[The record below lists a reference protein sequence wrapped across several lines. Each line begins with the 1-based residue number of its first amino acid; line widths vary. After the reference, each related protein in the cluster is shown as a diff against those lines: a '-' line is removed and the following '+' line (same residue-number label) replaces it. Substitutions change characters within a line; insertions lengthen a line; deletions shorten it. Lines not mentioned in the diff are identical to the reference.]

1 MSRRRSNTRQ
11 ARNQGATIQDQ
22 QPGTSEIDF
31 HRGEVLY
38 KLSNTYRLLS
48 LTLIEGAQN
57 AIDAGADKV
66 MLCIDLKRR
75 MVLMVDN
82 GEGTTKAKFELA
94 LASVGKGVKSADKL
108 GRFGLGLISPLNK
121 CARFHFI
128 SAQPG
133 RRKATKWTFVQ
144 ADIRTQHSSLCIPR
158 TEIDMV
164 PELPKRFKEYATEDF
179 DVQWRTRVEM
189 IGVTRDKVISLVDLD
204 ELEQQI
210 RTKLGPAMRTN
221 KVCVRVVLIDD
232 NDKHLCRDITPTTYS
247 GEPLEVEAY
256 HTDETGHV
264 EFQLFRASKHG
275 GKRTGQISVMASG
288 DNYPIT
294 WAEFM
299 KQARGRNVVDL
310 FGDSFKVLG
319 SGYFEGII
327 TCENISLHPERTKF
341 EYDDALEGLYF
352 VIDQWYNEC
361 GRAHHQLEEEQ
372 SQEARYQETALKV
385 ADRLREFL
393 GPQNHDRLWSGLLS
407 AVEFGR
413 LGTGHLD
420 PEVRGRKG
428 EDDTTTIRSGQ
439 GRKGTG
445 TRSGTGSGP
454 SGGPRQREPKHRP
467 GDVPVG
473 TQGGPGGSRRRIVKG
488 DSKGLWFGFEPMP
501 GNTNLWEFDRML
513 GLLTTNTRHPIWV
526 KLDET
531 NGKHL
536 QKNARWIQQLLEWLA
551 FEVLHLL
558 VQFPEQDDFE
568 HNRSLI
574 DDKVKNYV
582 EMFIVATRSR

>member
-1 MSRRRSNTRQ
+1 MSRRRTPRQ
-11 ARNQGATIQDQ
+11 ARNQGTIPQSTHS
-22 QPGTSEIDF
+22 TSEIDF

-38 KLSNTYRLLS
+38 KLSNTYRSLP

-75 MVLMVDN
+75 VVLMVDN
-82 GEGTTKAKFELA
+82 GEGTTKSKFELA
-94 LASVGKGVKSADKL
+94 LASVGKGVKSKDKL

-128 SAQPG
+128 SAMPG
-133 RRKATKWTFVQ
+133 RRKALKWTFVQ
-144 ADIRTQHSSLCIPR
+144 ADIRNQHSSCNIPC
-158 TEIDMV
+158 TEIDAV
-164 PELPKRFKEYATEDF
+164 PELPVRFKEYATEDF

-210 RTKLGPAMRTN
+210 RAKLGLAMRTS
-221 KVCVRVVLIDD
+221 KVSIRVVLIDD

-247 GEPLEVEAY
+247 GEPIETACYESP
-256 HTDETGHV
+256 ETGRI

-275 GKRTGQISVMASG
+275 GKRLGQVSVMAAG

-294 WAEFM
+294 WAEFT
-299 KQARGRNVVDL
+299 KQARGRDVADL
-310 FGDSFKVLG
+310 FGDAFKVLG
-319 SGYFEGII
+319 SGYFEGLI
-327 TCENISLHPERTKF
+327 TCENIELHPERTKF
-341 EYDDALEGLYF
+341 EYNDALEMLYF
-352 VIDQWYNEC
+352 VIDQWYNEV
-361 GRAHHQLEEEQ
+361 GLAHYRLEEEH
-372 SQEARYQETALKV
+372 SQEARYQETAIKV
-385 ADRLREFL
+385 ADRLRELL
-393 GPQNHDRLWSGLLS
+393 GHQEHDRLWSGLLS
-407 AVEFGR
+407 VVQFGR

-420 PEVRGRKG
+420 PGARGPKDI
-428 EDDTTTIRSGQ
+428 EDTSTIRSGQ
-439 GRKGTG
+439 GGAGGTKGG
-445 TRSGTGSGP
+445 GSGSGP
-454 SGGPRQREPKHRP
+454 SGPRQRNPQHRP

-473 TQGGPGGSRRRIVKG
+473 AQGPSGSRRRVVKG

-501 GNTNLWEFDRML
+501 GNTNLWEFDRMM
-513 GLLTTNTRHPIWV
+513 GVLTTNTRHPVWV
-526 KLDET
+526 RLDET

-536 QKNARWIQQLLEWLA
+536 QKNGRWIQQLLEWLA

-558 VQFPEQDDFE
+558 VQFPDEDEFE

-582 EMFIVATRSR
+582 EMFIVSTRSR

>member
-1 MSRRRSNTRQ
+1 MSYRRRNPRQ
-11 ARNQGATIQDQ
+11 PRNQGTTTQVK
-22 QPGTSEIDF
+22 PMSSEIDF
-31 HRGEVLY
+31 HKGEVLH
-38 KLSNTYRLLS
+38 KLSNTYRSLP

-66 MLCIDLKRR
+66 MLCIDLKQR

-82 GEGTTKAKFELA
+82 GEGTTKGKFDLA
-94 LASVGKGVKSADKL
+94 LASVGKGVKATDKL

-128 SAQPG
+128 SALPG
-133 RRKATKWTFVQ
+133 RRKAMKWTFVQ
-144 ADIRTQHSSLCIPR
+144 TDIRGQHATLNIPY
-158 TEIDMV
+158 TEIDGV

-189 IGVTRDKVISLVDLD
+189 IGVTRDKVISLINLD

-210 RTKLGPAMRTN
+210 RTKLGLAMRTN
-221 KVCVRVVLIDD
+221 KVSIRVVLIDD
-232 NDKHLCRDITPTTYS
+232 NEKYLCRDITPTTYS
-247 GEPLEVEAY
+247 GEPLEVAAY
-256 HTDETGHV
+256 VSEDAGRV
-264 EFQLFRASKHG
+264 EFQLFRAAKHG
-275 GKRTGQISVMASG
+275 GKRTGQVSVMAGG
-288 DNYPIT
+288 DSYPIT
-294 WAEFM
+294 WTEFT
-299 KQARGRNVVDL
+299 KQARGRSVADI

-319 SGYFEGII
+319 SGYFEGMI
-327 TCENISLHPERTKF
+327 TCQNIELHPERTKF
-341 EYDDALEGLYF
+341 EYNDALEGLYW
-352 VIDQWYNEC
+352 VIDQWYTEC
-361 GRAHHQLEEEQ
+361 GQAHYQLEEEQ
-372 SQEARYQETALKV
+372 SQEARYQETALKA

-393 GPQNHDRLWSGLLS
+393 GHREHERLWSGLLS

-428 EDDTTTIRSGQ
+428 EDDGPTIRSGQ

-445 TRSGTGSGP
+445 TRSGTGSS
-454 SGGPRQREPKHRP
+454 SGGERQRPPKHRP
-467 GDVPVG
+467 GDLPVG
-473 TQGGPGGSRRRIVKG
+473 AQGPGGNRRRVVKG

-501 GNTNLWEFDRML
+501 GNTNLWEFDRKVGAL
-513 GLLTTNTRHPIWV
+513 VTNTRHPIWV

-536 QKNARWIQQLLEWLA
+536 QKNARWIQLLLEWLA

-568 HNRSLI
+568 QNRSLI
-574 DDKVKNYV
+574 DDRVKNYV
-582 EMFIVATRSR
+582 EMFIVPTRSR

>member
-1 MSRRRSNTRQ
+1 MSRRYSHTRQ
-11 ARNQGATIQDQ
+11 ARNQGTTIQS
-22 QPGTSEIDF
+22 PASATSEIDF

-38 KLSNTYRLLS
+38 KLSNTYRSLL

-57 AIDAGADKV
+57 AIDAGADRV
-66 MLCIDLKRR
+66 MLCIDLKAR

-82 GEGTTKAKFELA
+82 GEGTTKAKFDQA

-121 CARFHFI
+121 CTRFHFI
-128 SAQPG
+128 SALPG
-133 RRKATKWTFVQ
+133 RRKALKWTFVQ
-144 ADIRTQHSSLCIPR
+144 ADIRNQHSSMRIPCV
-158 TEIDMV
+158 DLGMV

-189 IGVTRDKVISLVDLD
+189 IGVTRDKVVSLVDVD

-210 RTKLGPAMRTN
+210 RSKLGPAMRTS
-221 KVCVRVVLIDD
+221 KACIRVVLIDD
-232 NDKHLCRDITPTTYS
+232 NDKHTCRDITPTTYS
-247 GEPLEVEAY
+247 GEPLDIVSYISDDA
-256 HTDETGHV
+256 GLV
-264 EFQLFRASKHG
+264 EFQLYRAAKHG
-275 GKRTGQISVMASG
+275 GKRTGQVSVMAAG

-294 WAEFM
+294 WGEFT
-299 KQARGRNVVDL
+299 KQARGRNVADI

-319 SGYFEGII
+319 SGYFEGVV
-327 TCENISLHPERTKF
+327 TCENIVLHSERTKF
-341 EYDDALEGLYF
+341 EYNDALEGLYWL
-352 VIDQWYNEC
+352 IDRWYADV
-361 GRAHHQLEEEQ
+361 GQAHYQLEEEQ
-372 SQEARYQETALKV
+372 SQEARYQETALKA

-393 GPQNHDRLWSGLLS
+393 GHQEHSRLWSGLLS
-407 AVEFGR
+407 VVKFGR
-413 LGTGHLD
+413 LGEGHLD
-420 PEVRGRKG
+420 PEVRGRKA
-428 EDDTTTIRSGQ
+428 DDDGTTTRSGQ
-439 GRKGTG
+439 GRTGTG
-445 TRSGTGSGP
+445 TRSGTGSS
-454 SGGPRQREPKHRP
+454 SGGSRQRDPRHRP

-473 TQGGPGGSRRRIVKG
+473 AKGPGGQRRKLVKG
-488 DSKGLWFGFEPMP
+488 DSEGLWFGFEQMP
-501 GNTNLWEFDRML
+501 GNSNLWEFEFTDGSL
-513 GLLTTNTRHPIWV
+513 VINTRHPVWV

-558 VQFPEQDDFE
+558 VQFPDQDDFE
-568 HNRSLI
+568 QNRSLI